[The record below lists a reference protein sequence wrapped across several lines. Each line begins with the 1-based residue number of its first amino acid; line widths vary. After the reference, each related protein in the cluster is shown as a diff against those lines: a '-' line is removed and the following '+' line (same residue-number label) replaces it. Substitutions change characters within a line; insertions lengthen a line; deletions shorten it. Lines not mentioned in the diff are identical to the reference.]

1 MLDREQALALLNELG
16 PEKHLIQHALASE
29 AVMRALAR
37 HLGEDEEV
45 WGLTGLLH
53 DLDYPLTHEDPAKHG
68 LVGAER
74 IGDRLPEEALHAIRA
89 HNGEMTGVAP
99 SSAFDYALRCGET
112 VTGLV
117 VTAALV
123 RPTGMEGM
131 QASSL
136 KKKMKD
142 KAFAASVNRDCIRQ
156 CSELGLELGDF
167 LTRGDGGNRRG
178 ARAEEIGGPAF
189 PDGGA
194 CARPLP
200 SGLRA
205 GTAHSGTR
213 IPCGAVIHGAPRRN
227 RTYSPT
233 DEP

>member
-1 MLDREQALALLNELG
+1 MISRDEALALLAENQVQAGL
-16 PEKHLIQHALASE
+16 LQHSIASE

-37 HLGEDEEV
+37 EFGEDEEL

-53 DLDYPLTHEDPAKHG
+53 DVDYPATEATPEKHG
-68 LVGAER
+68 LEGARLLE
-74 IGDRLPEEALHAIRA
+74 GKLPEEALTAIRA

-167 LTRGDGGNRRG
+167 LTLAIG
-178 ARAEEIGGPAF
+178 AMAEIDEE
-189 PDGGA
+189 
-194 CARPLP
+194 L
-200 SGLRA
+200 GLRK
-205 GTAHSGTR
+205 
-213 IPCGAVIHGAPRRN
+213 
-227 RTYSPT
+227 
-233 DEP
+233 

>member
-1 MLDREQALALLNELG
+1 MINREQALALLNEPG

-53 DLDYPLTHEDPAKHG
+53 DLDYPLTHDDPAKHG

-123 RPTGMEGM
+123 RPTGMEGR

-167 LTRGDGGNRRG
+167 LTLAIG
-178 ARAEEIGGPAF
+178 AMAEIDEE
-189 PDGGA
+189 
-194 CARPLP
+194 L
-200 SGLRA
+200 GLRK
-205 GTAHSGTR
+205 
-213 IPCGAVIHGAPRRN
+213 
-227 RTYSPT
+227 
-233 DEP
+233 

>member
-1 MLDREQALALLNELG
+1 MSRPCVSFAREFDPENE
-16 PEKHLIQHALASE
+16 EF
-29 AVMRALAR
+29 
-37 HLGEDEEV
+37 
-45 WGLTGLLH
+45 WGIVGLLH

-74 IGDRLPEEALHAIRA
+74 IGDRLPDEALHAIRA

-167 LTRGDGGNRRG
+167 LTLAIGRDGGNRRG

-189 PDGGA
+189 PGRRGVRTPPAIGA
-194 CARPLP
+194 RAR
-200 SGLRA
+200 A
-205 GTAHSGTR
+205 TAAFRHADTLK
-213 IPCGAVIHGAPRRN
+213 
-227 RTYSPT
+227 SPQCT
-233 DEP
+233 AQRPHILQPDEP